1 MSIMAFLFSSIFF
14 FNVSFT
20 GSFAESK
27 KRLTPFQKNIQ
38 SCLKTQ
44 VAAAKLQ
51 TLAELYLALDVA
63 FPLRTTE
70 VVFREV
76 TYRKEKQLQRL
87 KFDNGKIQL
96 FRVLEDQTVQL
107 INNDARQKGLTEE
120 SSVNQLLSGADV
132 QSDWLSIKE
141 TRLSQTQLTFSRQQG
156 RITALNFQKT
166 ADKMRLECV
175 AKDLSDICLCRP

>member
-1 MSIMAFLFSSIFF
+1 MNAMAFLFLAICFF
-14 FNVSFT
+14 TSGAVS
-20 GSFAESK
+20 AK
-27 KRLTPFQKNIQ
+27 IRLTTFQKNIQ
-38 SCLKTQ
+38 SCLKGQITP
-44 VAAAKLQ
+44 AAVQ
-51 TLAELYLALDVA
+51 TIGELYAALDKA

-76 TYRKEKQLQRL
+76 TFKKEKQLQRL

>member
-1 MSIMAFLFSSIFF
+1 MNVMAFLILALSFF
-14 FNVSFT
+14 TTSAT
-20 GSFAESK
+20 SAK
-27 KRLTPFQKNIQ
+27 IRPTPFQKNIQ
-38 SCLKTQ
+38 SCLKNHVTS
-44 VAAAKLQ
+44 AAVQ
-51 TLAELYLALDVA
+51 TLSELYVELDKA

-76 TYRKEKQLQRL
+76 TFKKDNQLRRL

-96 FRVLEDQTVQL
+96 FHILEDQTVQL

-132 QSDWLSIKE
+132 QSDWLTIKE
-141 TRLSQTQLTFSRQQG
+141 TRLSKTQLTFSRQQG
-156 RITALNFQKT
+156 RITALNFQKST
-166 ADKMRLECV
+166 GKMRLECA